1 MRSVAEAPPAGAGGC
16 SAVLVTP
23 FGALGLLESDGRVT
37 EIRFLPPGT
46 PPSPATSDEGRAVSR
61 WIAAYLADPDQ
72 PLPAALAPSGTPFQ
86 HRVWAAIAAIPR
98 GQVRSYGD
106 LARELASAP
115 RAVGQACGANPLPLL
130 IPCHRVV
137 SAQGL
142 GGFANAREGYR
153 LDAKRWLL
161 AHEGAL

>member
-1 MRSVAEAPPAGAGGC
+1 VAGNYA
-16 SAVLVTP
+16 AVLATP

-46 PPSPATSDEGRAVSR
+46 PPSPASSAQGQAISR
-61 WIAAYLADPDQ
+61 WIAGYLADPDQ
-72 PLPAALAPSGTPFQ
+72 PPLPDASAPSGTPFQ
-86 HRVWAAIAAIPR
+86 RRVWAAIARIPR

-142 GGFANAREGYR
+142 GGFANAKEGYR

-161 AHEGAL
+161 THEGAL